1 MRGTCS
7 KATLYY
13 SSDVNRHN
21 ILIPNYDTEP
31 GPNSP
36 TESRT
41 VQSAVGAR
49 KSRNKSTNIFEYTRE
64 KSGSHQF
71 NRNPSANKTMDRL
84 VTGRSGK
91 LGFSPKVGNYLDSGK
106 KRRTRELN
114 KILGEAFSEV
124 TYLDQKHDMPNVNCS
139 YGWNQKDFGAVLYKP
154 KTEQKV
160 ETLFLKG
167 FIQKKSKM
175 RTMIDQARSN
185 DFVIKKQKKKLFENG
200 KGFDKYINNTF
211 HLENSMI
218 DCKPVKF
225 MSFSIPMPPRKNSK
239 NLLA

>member
-1 MRGTCS
+1 
-7 KATLYY
+7 
-13 SSDVNRHN
+13 
-21 ILIPNYDTEP
+21 
-31 GPNSP
+31 
-36 TESRT
+36 
-41 VQSAVGAR
+41 
-49 KSRNKSTNIFEYTRE
+49 
-64 KSGSHQF
+64 
-71 NRNPSANKTMDRL
+71 MDRL

-91 LGFSPKVGNYLDSGK
+91 LGFSPNVGNYLDSGK

-114 KILGEAFSEV
+114 KILGEAFFET

-139 YGWNQKDFGAVLYKP
+139 YGWNQKGFGAVLYKP

-175 RTMIDQARSN
+175 RNMIDQSRAN
-185 DFVIKKQKKKLFENG
+185 DLVIKKQKKKLFENG
-200 KGFDKYINNTF
+200 KGFDNYINNTF

-225 MSFSIPMPPRKNSK
+225 MSWEMKNPRGKQSK
-239 NLLA
+239 NFLA

>member
-1 MRGTCS
+1 M
-7 KATLYY
+7 
-13 SSDVNRHN
+13 
-21 ILIPNYDTEP
+21 PNYDNEP
-31 GPNSP
+31 AENSP
-36 TESRT
+36 TESRA
-41 VQSAVGAR
+41 VQSVVGAR
-49 KSRNKSTNIFEYTRE
+49 RSRNKSTNIFEYTPDR
-64 KSGSHQF
+64 SSSYQF
-71 NRNPSANKTMDRL
+71 NRNPSGTKTMDRL

-106 KRRTRELN
+106 NRRTRELN
-114 KILGEAFSEV
+114 KILGEAFFET
-124 TYLDQKHDMPNVNCS
+124 TYLDEKYDMPNVNCS
-139 YGWNQKDFGAVLYKP
+139 DGWNQKGFGAVLYKP

-175 RTMIDQARSN
+175 KYIIDQSRAN

-225 MSFSIPMPPRKNSK
+225 MS
-239 NLLA
+239 